1 MQLKIVAKTPKKE
14 YNSMSRLEKEIE
26 RLKSK
31 PKDYTYEEAKSLF
44 NKLGYIENNKGKT
57 SGSRVIFR
65 NDKGEKIELHKQ
77 HPKNILKP
85 YQIAIIVKSL
95 KEWENL

>member
-1 MQLKIVAKTPKKE
+1 MGRKEKLLSRFMQL
-14 YNSMSRLEKEIE
+14 
-26 RLKSK
+26 
-31 PKDYTYEEAKSLF
+31 PKDFTFDETVALLSY
-44 NKLGYIENNKGKT
+44 LGYSIHNKGKT

-65 NDKGEKIELHKQ
+65 NDKGEKIELHKP

-95 KEWENL
+95 KEWGNL

>member
-1 MQLKIVAKTPKKE
+1 MFKIKTKRLYIRRRKK
-14 YNSMSRLEKEIE
+14 L
-26 RLKSK
+26 L
-31 PKDYTYEEAKSLF
+31 

-65 NDKGEKIELHKQ
+65 NDKGEKIELHKP

-85 YQIAIIVKSL
+85 YQVGIIIKSL
-95 KEWENL
+95 QEWGDLK

>member
-1 MQLKIVAKTPKKE
+1 MNKI
-14 YNSMSRLEKEIE
+14 EKEIE

-31 PKDYTYEEAKSLF
+31 PKDYTYEEAKRLL
-44 NKLGYIENNKGKT
+44 NKLGYMENNKGKT

-65 NDKGEKIELHKQ
+65 NDKGEKIELNKP

-95 KEWENL
+95 KEWGNL